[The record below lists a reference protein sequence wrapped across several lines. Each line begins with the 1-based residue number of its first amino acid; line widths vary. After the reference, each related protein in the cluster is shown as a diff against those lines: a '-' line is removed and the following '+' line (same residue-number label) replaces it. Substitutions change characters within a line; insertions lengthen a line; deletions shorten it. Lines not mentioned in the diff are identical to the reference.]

1 MKEKEKSLFD
11 IFNSTL
17 VKATKDII
25 DAVEKSNR
33 VDPWGPMVDKDTVAN
48 DRFKQHEILDR
59 VYLIQ
64 DMFTRHVE
72 DNEDVVQ
79 ADPEFT
85 AAAKK
90 VGDALGEFYQ
100 LLGKRFI

>member
-33 VDPWGPMVDKDTVAN
+33 VDKVTVAN

-64 DMFTRHVE
+64 DMFARHVE

-85 AAAKK
+85 AAAEK
-90 VGDALGEFYQ
+90 VGDALSEFYQ

>member
-33 VDPWGPMVDKDTVAN
+33 VVKDTVVN

-59 VYLIQ
+59 VYLIK
-64 DMFTRHVE
+64 DMFERHVE

-85 AAAKK
+85 AAAEK
-90 VGDALGEFYQ
+90 VGDALSEFYQ

>member
-11 IFNSTL
+11 IFNRTL

-33 VDPWGPMVDKDTVAN
+33 VVKDTVAN

-59 VYLIQ
+59 VYLIK
-64 DMFTRHVE
+64 DMFERHVE

-85 AAAKK
+85 AAAEK
-90 VGDALGEFYQ
+90 VGDALSEFYQ

>member
-11 IFNSTL
+11 IFNRTL

-25 DAVEKSNR
+25 DAVEKSNH
-33 VDPWGPMVDKDTVAN
+33 VDKDTVAN

-64 DMFTRHVE
+64 DMFARYVE

-90 VGDALGEFYQ
+90 VGDALTEFYH

>member
-33 VDPWGPMVDKDTVAN
+33 VDKGTVAN

-59 VYLIQ
+59 VYLIR
-64 DMFTRHVE
+64 DMFSRYVE
-72 DNEDVVQ
+72 ENEEVVQ
-79 ADPEFT
+79 ADSEF
-85 AAAKK
+85 AVASAK
-90 VGDALGEFYQ
+90 VGDALEEFYQ

>member
-11 IFNSTL
+11 IFNRSL
-17 VKATKDII
+17 LKATKDII
-25 DAVEKSNR
+25 DAVEKSNH
-33 VDPWGPMVDKDTVAN
+33 VDKDTIAN

-64 DMFTRHVE
+64 DMFTRYVE

-85 AAAKK
+85 AAAEK
-90 VGDALGEFYQ
+90 VGDALSEFYQ

>member
-25 DAVEKSNR
+25 DAVEKSSR
-33 VDPWGPMVDKDTVAN
+33 VDKDTVAN

-59 VYLIQ
+59 VYLIR
-64 DMFTRHVE
+64 DMFERYVE
-72 DNEDVVQ
+72 ENEEVVQ
-79 ADPEFT
+79 ADSEFAV
-85 AAAKK
+85 AAEK

>member
-11 IFNSTL
+11 IFNRTL

-25 DAVEKSNR
+25 DAVEKSNHI
-33 VDPWGPMVDKDTVAN
+33 DKDTAAN

-64 DMFTRHVE
+64 DMFERHVE

-79 ADPEFT
+79 ANPEF
-85 AAAKK
+85 AAAAEK
-90 VGDALGEFYQ
+90 VSDALVEFYQ

>member
-1 MKEKEKSLFD
+1 MKEKEKSLFN

-25 DAVEKSNR
+25 DAVEKSSH
-33 VDPWGPMVDKDTVAN
+33 VDKDTIAN

-59 VYLIQ
+59 VYLIR
-64 DMFTRHVE
+64 DMFSRYVE
-72 DNEDVVQ
+72 ENEEIVQ
-79 ADPEFT
+79 ADSEFAV
-85 AAAKK
+85 AAAK
-90 VGDALGEFYQ
+90 VGDALEDFYQ

>member
-11 IFNSTL
+11 IFNRSL
-17 VKATKDII
+17 LKATKDII
-25 DAVEKSNR
+25 DAVEKSNH
-33 VDPWGPMVDKDTVAN
+33 VDKDTIAN

-64 DMFTRHVE
+64 DMFTRYVE
-72 DNEDVVQ
+72 DNEDIVQ

-85 AAAKK
+85 AAAEK
-90 VGDALGEFYQ
+90 VGDALTEFYQ

>member
-11 IFNSTL
+11 IFNRTL

-25 DAVEKSNR
+25 DAVEKSNH
-33 VDPWGPMVDKDTVAN
+33 VNKDTVAN

-59 VYLIQ
+59 VYLIK
-64 DMFTRHVE
+64 DMFERHVE

-85 AAAKK
+85 AAAEK
-90 VGDALGEFYQ
+90 VGDALSEFYQ

>member
-11 IFNSTL
+11 IFNNTL

-25 DAVEKSNR
+25 DAVEKSSR
-33 VDPWGPMVDKDTVAN
+33 VDKDTVAN

-59 VYLIQ
+59 VYLIR
-64 DMFTRHVE
+64 DMFERYVE
-72 DNEDVVQ
+72 ENEDVVQ
-79 ADPEFT
+79 ADSEFAA
-85 AAAKK
+85 AAAK
-90 VGDALGEFYQ
+90 VSDALGEFYQ

>member
-11 IFNSTL
+11 IFNRTL

-25 DAVEKSNR
+25 DAVEKSNH
-33 VDPWGPMVDKDTVAN
+33 VNKDTVAN

-64 DMFTRHVE
+64 DMFTRYVE

-85 AAAKK
+85 AAAEK
-90 VGDALGEFYQ
+90 VGDALSEFYQ

>member
-25 DAVEKSNR
+25 DAVEKSNH
-33 VDPWGPMVDKDTVAN
+33 VDKDTVVN

-59 VYLIQ
+59 VYLIR
-64 DMFTRHVE
+64 DMFSRYVE
-72 DNEDVVQ
+72 ENEEVVQ

-85 AAAKK
+85 IAAAK
-90 VGDALGEFYQ
+90 VGDALEAFYQ

>member
-33 VDPWGPMVDKDTVAN
+33 VVKDTVAN

-64 DMFTRHVE
+64 DMFARHVE

-85 AAAKK
+85 AAAEK
-90 VGDALGEFYQ
+90 VGDALSEFYQ

>member
-11 IFNSTL
+11 IFNRTL

-25 DAVEKSNR
+25 DAVEKSNH
-33 VDPWGPMVDKDTVAN
+33 VNKDTVAN

-64 DMFTRHVE
+64 DMFARHVE

-85 AAAKK
+85 AAAEK
-90 VGDALGEFYQ
+90 VGDALSEFYQ

>member
-11 IFNSTL
+11 IFNRSL
-17 VKATKDII
+17 LKATKDII
-25 DAVEKSNR
+25 DAVEKSNCA
-33 VDPWGPMVDKDTVAN
+33 DKGAGTG

-64 DMFTRHVE
+64 DMFSRHVE
-72 DNEDVVQ
+72 DNEDIVQ

-85 AAAKK
+85 AAAEK
-90 VGDALGEFYQ
+90 VGDALTEFYQ

>member
-11 IFNSTL
+11 IFNRTL

-25 DAVEKSNR
+25 DAVEKSNH
-33 VDPWGPMVDKDTVAN
+33 VDKGTVAN

-59 VYLIQ
+59 VYLIR
-64 DMFTRHVE
+64 DMFSRHVE
-72 DNEDVVQ
+72 GSEDVVQ
-79 ADPEFT
+79 ADPEFAI
-85 AAAKK
+85 AAAK
-90 VGDALGEFYQ
+90 VGDALEAFYQ

>member
-11 IFNSTL
+11 IFNRTL

-25 DAVEKSNR
+25 DAVEKSNH
-33 VDPWGPMVDKDTVAN
+33 VDKDTVAN

-64 DMFTRHVE
+64 DMFARHVE

-85 AAAKK
+85 AAAEK
-90 VGDALGEFYQ
+90 VGDALSEFYQ

>member
-11 IFNSTL
+11 IFNSTF

-25 DAVEKSNR
+25 DAVEKSNS
-33 VDPWGPMVDKDTVAN
+33 VDKDTIAN

-59 VYLIQ
+59 VYLIK
-64 DMFTRHVE
+64 DMFERHVE

-85 AAAKK
+85 AAAEK
-90 VGDALGEFYQ
+90 VGDALTEFYQ

>member
-33 VDPWGPMVDKDTVAN
+33 VDKDTVVN

-64 DMFTRHVE
+64 DMFTRYVE

-85 AAAKK
+85 AAAEK
-90 VGDALGEFYQ
+90 VGDALSEFYQ

>member
-11 IFNSTL
+11 IFNRSL
-17 VKATKDII
+17 LKATKDII
-25 DAVEKSNR
+25 DAVEKLNH
-33 VDPWGPMVDKDTVAN
+33 VDKGAGTG

-64 DMFTRHVE
+64 DMFSRHVE
-72 DNEDVVQ
+72 DNEDIVQ

-85 AAAKK
+85 AAAEK
-90 VGDALGEFYQ
+90 VGDALTEFYQ

>member
-33 VDPWGPMVDKDTVAN
+33 VDKDTVVN

-59 VYLIQ
+59 VYLIK
-64 DMFTRHVE
+64 DMFERHVE

-85 AAAKK
+85 AAAEKA
-90 VGDALGEFYQ
+90 GDALTEFYQ

>member
-11 IFNSTL
+11 IFNRTL

-25 DAVEKSNR
+25 DAVEKSNH
-33 VDPWGPMVDKDTVAN
+33 VNKDTVAN

-59 VYLIQ
+59 VYLIK
-64 DMFTRHVE
+64 DMFERHVE

-85 AAAKK
+85 AAAEK
-90 VGDALGEFYQ
+90 VGDALTEFYQ

>member
-25 DAVEKSNR
+25 DAVEKSNS
-33 VDPWGPMVDKDTVAN
+33 VDKDTIAN

-64 DMFTRHVE
+64 DMFARHVE

-85 AAAKK
+85 AAAEK
-90 VGDALGEFYQ
+90 VGDALSEFYQ

>member
-11 IFNSTL
+11 IFNRSL
-17 VKATKDII
+17 LKATKDII
-25 DAVEKSNR
+25 DAVEKSNH
-33 VDPWGPMVDKDTVAN
+33 VDKDTIAN

-64 DMFTRHVE
+64 DMFARHVE

-79 ADPEFT
+79 TDPEFT
-85 AAAKK
+85 AAAEK
-90 VGDALGEFYQ
+90 VGDALSEFYQ
-100 LLGKRFI
+100 LLGKRFLK

>member
-1 MKEKEKSLFD
+1 M
-11 IFNSTL
+11 

-33 VDPWGPMVDKDTVAN
+33 VDKDTVAN

-59 VYLIQ
+59 VYLIR
-64 DMFTRHVE
+64 DMFSRYVE
-72 DNEDVVQ
+72 ENEEVVQ
-79 ADPEFT
+79 ADSEF
-85 AAAKK
+85 AVASAK
-90 VGDALGEFYQ
+90 VGDALEEFYQ

>member
-11 IFNSTL
+11 IFNRTL

-33 VDPWGPMVDKDTVAN
+33 VDKDTVVN

-59 VYLIQ
+59 VYLIK
-64 DMFTRHVE
+64 DMFERHVE

-85 AAAKK
+85 AAAEK
-90 VGDALGEFYQ
+90 VGDALSEFYQ

>member
-33 VDPWGPMVDKDTVAN
+33 VDKDTVAN

-64 DMFTRHVE
+64 DMFARHVE

-85 AAAKK
+85 AAAEK
-90 VGDALGEFYQ
+90 VGDALSEFYQ

>member
-1 MKEKEKSLFD
+1 MKEKEKQLFD

-25 DAVEKSNR
+25 DAVEKSSR
-33 VDPWGPMVDKDTVAN
+33 VDKDTVAN

-59 VYLIQ
+59 VYLIR
-64 DMFTRHVE
+64 DMFERYVE
-72 DNEDVVQ
+72 ENEDVVQ
-79 ADPEFT
+79 ADSEFAV
-85 AAAKK
+85 AAEK

>member
-33 VDPWGPMVDKDTVAN
+33 VDKDTVAN
-48 DRFKQHEILDR
+48 DRFNMIGLPQHEILDR
-59 VYLIQ
+59 VYLIK
-64 DMFTRHVE
+64 DMFERHVE

-85 AAAKK
+85 AAAEK
-90 VGDALGEFYQ
+90 VGDALSEFYQ

>member
-11 IFNSTL
+11 IFNRSL
-17 VKATKDII
+17 LKATKDII
-25 DAVEKSNR
+25 DAVEKSNH
-33 VDPWGPMVDKDTVAN
+33 VDKDTIAN

-64 DMFTRHVE
+64 DMFTRYVE

-85 AAAKK
+85 AAAEK
-90 VGDALGEFYQ
+90 VGDALTEFYQ

>member
-33 VDPWGPMVDKDTVAN
+33 VDKDTVAN

-59 VYLIQ
+59 VYLIR
-64 DMFTRHVE
+64 DMFSRYVE
-72 DNEDVVQ
+72 ENEEVVQ
-79 ADPEFT
+79 ADSEF
-85 AAAKK
+85 AVASAK
-90 VGDALGEFYQ
+90 VGDALEEFYQ